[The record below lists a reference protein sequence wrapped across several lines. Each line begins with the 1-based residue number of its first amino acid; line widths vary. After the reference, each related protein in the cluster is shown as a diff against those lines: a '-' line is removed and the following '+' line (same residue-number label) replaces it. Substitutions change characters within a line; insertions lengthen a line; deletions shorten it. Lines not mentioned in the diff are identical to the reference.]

1 MLQDW
6 LQPLAG
12 ILNFDP
18 LRSSYLIFFPLN
30 QWDWVMFRIA
40 GVFEELN
47 HVTAKFVGFTVKSV
61 VTCVTKS
68 GMW

>member
-1 MLQDW
+1 
-6 LQPLAG
+6 
-12 ILNFDP
+12 
-18 LRSSYLIFFPLN
+18 
-30 QWDWVMFRIA
+30 MFRIA

-47 HVTAKFVGFTVKSV
+47 HGTVKSV